1 MAMQN
6 IYNYERPKVMPRV
19 MNNIESKP
27 QYNGNARRESTK
39 TDNYLEQKIMSAKP
53 EELTLMLYE
62 GMVRF
67 IKQAMLYNEQKN
79 IEKTNN
85 SIQRAQDIVTEL
97 NITLDKSYE
106 VSTNLELMYDYM
118 TRRLMDANI
127 QKDSKILEEVLGYA
141 DDLKNTWKQ
150 AMTLAK

>member
-19 MNNIESKP
+19 MNNIESKS